1 MSVLSHFALFFTYSL
16 VAGAIFVVPDVFPA
30 VDAAKAW
37 AVAVFVYFAGALTH
51 EVLARRA
58 REDILLRRV
67 AAARRD
73 AHELRAELA
82 KLREDLRRPGEA
94 PLTAA
99 PAAVA
104 PVAAANGAAAP
115 VAQPARIE
123 TVVAEVKVLQGLIEQ
138 LYARNIKFPPP
149 RQGLASVVP
158 PDDPG
163 AAMDAAAGEMLEL
176 VRDALRKERVDLYLQ
191 PIVSLPQRKHRFY
204 ECFSRLRTA
213 DGALIPPNDYIDVA
227 ERAGLIAA
235 IDNLLLFRSVQLIR
249 KTQRSKFDV
258 AFVCNISPYTL
269 SDATFLGEFAGYI
282 QQNVDL
288 AAKLIMEFPQREFL
302 AHDEAVTDQL
312 ARFEEIGVRFSI
324 DQVLDL
330 KLDIEALAERGVKFV
345 KLPAAALLNELRI
358 DQPVID
364 PRALKGQLDRAGID
378 LVVEK
383 VESESDLIEL
393 LDFQIDF
400 GQGFLFGEPRIAK
413 EKD

>member
-30 VDAAKAW
+30 VDSAKAW

-73 AHELRAELA
+73 TAEMRSELA
-82 KLREDLRRPGEA
+82 KLREDLRRPGD
-94 PLTAA
+94 P
-99 PAAVA
+99 V
-104 PVAAANGAAAP
+104 VAAATAPTAHPSAAGVGSAAAP
-115 VAQPARIE
+115 PRHIE

-138 LYARNIKFPPP
+138 LYARNIQIPTP
-149 RQGLASVVP
+149 RKGLASVVP
-158 PDDPG
+158 PDEPGMMGDP
-163 AAMDAAAGEMLEL
+163 AAAGEMLEL

-227 ERAGLIAA
+227 EHAGLIVA
-235 IDNLLLFRSVQLIR
+235 IDNLLLFRSVQLVR

-258 AFVCNISPYTL
+258 GFVCNISPYTL
-269 SDATFLGEFAGYI
+269 SDAAFLGEFAGYI
-282 QQNVDL
+282 EQHVDL
-288 AAKLIMEFPQREFL
+288 AAKLIMEFPQREFMGHSTQIAGSL
-302 AHDEAVTDQL
+302 Q
-312 ARFEEIGVRFSI
+312 RFAELGVRFSI
-324 DQVLDL
+324 DQVMDL
-330 KLDIEALAERGVKFV
+330 RFDIDALAARGVKFV
-345 KLPAAALLNELRI
+345 KLPAAALLNELRV

-364 PRALKGQLDRAGID
+364 PRALKDQLDRAGID

>member
-16 VAGAIFVVPDVFPA
+16 VAGAIFVVPDLFPA

-58 REDILLRRV
+58 REDIVLRRV

-73 AHELRAELA
+73 LAEVRADLARLRGEP
-82 KLREDLRRPGEA
+82 RRPGEA
-94 PLTAA
+94 A
-99 PAAVA
+99 PAAAGEATVA
-104 PVAAANGAAAP
+104 PSGA
-115 VAQPARIE
+115 PARSID
-123 TVVAEVKVLQGLIEQ
+123 TVVAEVKVLQGLIER
-138 LYARNIKFPPP
+138 LYASKVQIQPAR
-149 RQGLASVVP
+149 RGLGAVVP
-158 PDDPG
+158 PDEGTVTADT
-163 AAMDAAAGEMLEL
+163 AAGEMLEL
-176 VRDALRKERVDLYLQ
+176 VRDALRKDRVELYLQ

-204 ECFSRLRTA
+204 ECFSRLRTP
-213 DGALIPPNDYIDVA
+213 DGALIAPNDYIDVA
-227 ERAGLIAA
+227 ARAGLIAA
-235 IDNLLLFRSVQLIR
+235 IDNLLLFRSVQLVR

-258 AFVCNISPYTL
+258 GFVCNISPYTL
-269 SDATFLGEFAGYI
+269 SDSIFLGEFAAYI
-282 QQNVDL
+282 QEHVDL
-288 AAKLIMEFPQREFL
+288 AAKLIMEFPQKEFM
-302 AHDEAVTDQL
+302 AHDAASAEAL
-312 ARFEEIGVRFSI
+312 ARFQQLGVRFSI
-324 DQVLDL
+324 DQVEDL
-330 KLDIEALAERGVKFV
+330 RLDIDALARRGVRFV

-358 DQPVID
+358 EHPVID
-364 PRALKGQLDRAGID
+364 PRALKDALDRAGID